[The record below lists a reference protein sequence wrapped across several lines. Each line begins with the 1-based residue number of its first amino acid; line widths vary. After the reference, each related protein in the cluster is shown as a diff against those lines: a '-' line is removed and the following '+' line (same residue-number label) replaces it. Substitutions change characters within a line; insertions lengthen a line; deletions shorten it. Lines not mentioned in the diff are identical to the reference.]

1 MSYNNSMTQ
10 ETTNAIALALA
21 AEPHFVS
28 AKAGLIDA
36 PLVDQKMAERALISE
51 HSTEGSSSCIVSIT
65 QIFNFLPVAQTESL
79 IILLDKSFHYL
90 TPNTLIQEED

>member
-1 MSYNNSMTQ
+1 MSYNNSMNQ

-36 PLVDQKMAERALISE
+36 PLVDQKMAERVLISE

-65 QIFNFLPVAQTESL
+65 QIFNFLPALKLRASL
-79 IILLDKSFHYL
+79 FYL
-90 TPNTLIQEED
+90 INLSTI